1 MFYWFVDEMVSQ
13 SQYFGE
19 KKVFYSLCSDT
30 ILYHIKRK
38 YMIACWFRLD
48 RLQVIWQS
56 EPSRSCKGLLFPCE
70 FCNWECKT
78 KDGFA

>member
-38 YMIACWFRLD
+38 YMIAC
-48 RLQVIWQS
+48 
-56 EPSRSCKGLLFPCE
+56 
-70 FCNWECKT
+70 
-78 KDGFA
+78 